1 MKTRVL
7 VLAGLAVAFA
17 VSAFAQGQ
25 AIPHGQWW
33 HRPEVAQRLGLTEEQ
48 KTKLDNI
55 FRASADELIDLRGSV
70 EKASIAVRG
79 ELDQPQ
85 INRDALRKA
94 ANRLSEAQGRLFER
108 ELMMLVDMRG
118 VLTTEQWANLRAD
131 LDRPRGGRGGDRPMQ
146 HPQQP

>member
-1 MKTRVL
+1 VI
-7 VLAGLAVAFA
+7 VCAFA
-17 VSAFAQGQ
+17 LVVAAAPYAHGQ

-33 HRPEVAQRLGLTEEQ
+33 HRADLAKRLALTDEQ

-94 ANRLSEAQGRLFER
+94 ASRLSEAQGRLFDR

-146 HPQQP
+146 RPEH